1 MAGISGANEGE
12 NNTEHVKER
21 KRDVE
26 QNEQRVI
33 NGHGKDDV
41 ANTEKSCWA
50 DDACVKIKPKNIA
63 CVNISLF
70 FCKLYHFVTLFNIF
84 QQPILSTGAVI

>member
-12 NNTEHVKER
+12 NNTEQVKER

-41 ANTEKSCWA
+41 ANTEKCHVRQTTHVS
-50 DDACVKIKPKNIA
+50 KFEPKNIA

-70 FCKLYHFVTLFNIF
+70 VAIYI
-84 QQPILSTGAVI
+84 ILRRSLIYFSKRYFLLVL

>member
-41 ANTEKSCWA
+41 ANTEKMSC
-50 DDACVKIKPKNIA
+50 
-63 CVNISLF
+63 
-70 FCKLYHFVTLFNIF
+70 
-84 QQPILSTGAVI
+84 